1 MMLQSLIIL
10 TILWE
15 KSIKAKY
22 QLLSPLAKFCL
33 VLHLILILLIVTLL
47 LAVSQLLMHQWD
59 TEDGNSQRINQN
71 GLISSLMLNLR
82 VKLYFYQVI
91 LTSGLLQFLIIAE
104 QVRMIKALHLK
115 RGIKLL
121 VQRILII
128 L

>member
-1 MMLQSLIIL
+1 M
-10 TILWE
+10 
-15 KSIKAKY
+15 
-22 QLLSPLAKFCL
+22 
-33 VLHLILILLIVTLL
+33 TLL